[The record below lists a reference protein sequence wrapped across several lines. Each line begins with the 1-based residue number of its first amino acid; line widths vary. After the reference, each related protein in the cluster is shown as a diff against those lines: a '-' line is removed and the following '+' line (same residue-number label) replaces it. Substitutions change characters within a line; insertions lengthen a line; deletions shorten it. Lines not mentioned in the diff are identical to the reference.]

1 MKREDGNE
9 QIQVMSG
16 TQDWYDKAGRN
27 PLAEPG
33 FTPQLMAK
41 IEQAAEERSSGKRSL
56 RFGRIAGL
64 GGLAAVLLFG
74 VLLWPFGQWGN
85 SNPMGQLA
93 AIFNQSSGA
102 AAVQPSASPAAT
114 SSSSPQSYNPPI
126 GSAEFEIGGMKYY
139 MPLPLNRNKG
149 LARAVETNAGI
160 VWSPPPPMVNY
171 SKPKYTHPTEPYTL
185 YLSPKGQPEL
195 SEATSKRIY
204 SFPLYA
210 GGSQTYYEL
219 GILIG
224 AGDYLIFSSSSYS
237 IGEERSYSK
246 GKDFLLD
253 MTETATGKIPIPKD
267 ISVIEDF
274 YSDIYKSFI
283 AVNQEKEEML
293 FVYYTEDGK
302 GNYTQHN
309 KLYDIATGSVQV
321 LSGKITIEDEERPS
335 KLLYGE
341 PALDS
346 ELPVAIVHYEV
357 NGEQRST
364 EIGMKTGQQ
373 WFYDWWYE
381 EYGVRI
387 DSTSLEN

>member
-1 MKREDGNE
+1 MKRENGDE
-9 QIQVMSG
+9 QVQVMSG

-41 IEQAAEERSSGKRSL
+41 IEQAAEERSAGKRSL

-102 AAVQPSASPAAT
+102 AAIQPSASPAAT

-139 MPLPLNRNKG
+139 MPLPLNRNKEA
-149 LARAVETNAGI
+149 ARAVETNAGI

-171 SKPKYTHPTEPYTL
+171 SKPGYTHPTEPYAL

-195 SEATSKRIY
+195 SEASAKRIY

-210 GGSQTYYEL
+210 GGSQSYYGL
-219 GILIG
+219 TGIFAG
-224 AGDYLIFSSSSYS
+224 GDYVIM
-237 IGEERSYSK
+237 RSVTYTL
-246 GKDFLLD
+246 GRNG
-253 MTETATGKIPIPKD
+253 TGTPDKF
-267 ISVIEDF
+267 SVIDVTAAAAGATVTPRDLLTLSNE
-274 YSDIYKSFI
+274 YGLYRSFI
-283 AVNQEKEEML
+283 AFDAVNEDML
-293 FVYYTEDGK
+293 LVYYSNNDNK
-302 GNYTQHN
+302 GYNVHSS
-309 KLYDIATGSVQV
+309 LYDLATGAVQNVDSKIGIDVQGQRQIAT
-321 LSGKITIEDEERPS
+321 
-335 KLLYGE
+335 
-341 PALDS
+341 
-346 ELPVAIVHYEV
+346 YEV
-357 NGEQRST
+357 NGKKRATDIS
-364 EIGMKTGQQ
+364 MLLGQQ
-373 WFYDWWYE
+373 WYYDWWYE
-381 EYGVRI
+381 EHGERI
-387 DSTSLEN
+387 EPVDTGK